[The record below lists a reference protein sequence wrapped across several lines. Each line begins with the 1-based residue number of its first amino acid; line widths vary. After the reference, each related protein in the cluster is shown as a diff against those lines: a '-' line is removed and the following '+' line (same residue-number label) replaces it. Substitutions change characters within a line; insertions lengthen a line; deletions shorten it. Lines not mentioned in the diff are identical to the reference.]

1 MATILFVSSTGAEF
15 AGLTRRIHASD
26 LHWPLDYSREIS
38 NDGDRWILVANG
50 AGTELAREAFR
61 VACERATVDAI
72 VSTGYCGALDPSF
85 EAAAVFVANEIHSK
99 NRSYPAAWMTMPKAA
114 AVGSMFGADR
124 VVQSAGEKRLLR
136 EQTGASAVD
145 MESHGLAEAAG
156 AAGIPFHCVRAVT
169 DVAGEDMR
177 FDFNAARDADGRI
190 RGARVLRLGL
200 RHPLAHLPELCKL
213 GYRGWRASIQ
223 LGDFL
228 AACRF

>member
-1 MATILFVSSTGAEF
+1 MATILFVSSTGSEF
-15 AGLTRRIHASD
+15 AGLTRCMHAVD
-26 LHWPLDYSREIS
+26 LRWPVDYSREIL
-38 NDGDRWILVANG
+38 NDGDRWILIANG
-50 AGTELAREAFR
+50 AGAELAVEAFHIARER
-61 VACERATVDAI
+61 VAIDAV

-85 EAAAVFVANEIHSK
+85 EAASVFVANEIRSAK
-99 NRSYPAAWMTMPKAA
+99 RSYPAAWMTMPKAA

-145 MESHGLAEAAG
+145 MESHGLAEAA
-156 AAGIPFHCVRAVT
+156 ATLGIPFHCVRAVT
-169 DVAGEDMR
+169 DIAGEDMN